1 MSQSNPSPNQKT
13 LPRVVIVGG
22 GCGGIAAARALKKV
36 PVQVILFDKVNHYL
50 FQALLY
56 QVATSL
62 LDAGDIAF
70 PIREVLRKQKNVIVG
85 LAEVTGVDKEKR
97 YVYVNPLNRPIPYD
111 YLILSTGGEG
121 SYFGHDEWT
130 KFAPGLKT
138 LTDGVLLR
146 SKILRA
152 FEEAELQENP
162 KNHPETVTFVIVG
175 AGPTGCEMA
184 GALADM
190 IRLTI
195 KTDFRRFDPKTAK
208 IILIDSASRVL
219 PTFSPQLSEK
229 VRSQLEKM
237 GVEVRLGQVVEH
249 VDAEGVI
256 VAGERIYSQNLIWA
270 AGMKASPAGKWLG
283 LETDRAGRV
292 KVKPDLTI
300 SGYPEIFVVG
310 DTALTISDEG
320 KPLPGVAQV
329 AMQEG
334 TYAGRSVARRVADD
348 STLPPFKYFDKG
360 NLATIGWNYAI
371 LESGKLKLA
380 GFLAKIIWA
389 FVHIFFLLQAQD
401 RIVVF
406 VKWFYGIITKKRGS
420 RIIEEPILCQPSHQE
435 LQRGN
440 AMPTQEKNQLGS
452 AYESAPP
459 F

>member
-1 MSQSNPSPNQKT
+1 MSQSNPSLNQKT
-13 LPRVVIVGG
+13 LPQVVIIGG

-85 LAEVTGVDKEKR
+85 LAEVSGVDKEKR
-97 YVYVNPLNRPIPYD
+97 CVYVNPLNRPIPYD
-111 YLILSTGGEG
+111 YLILSTGVEE

-138 LTDGVLLR
+138 LTDGILLR

-152 FEEAELQENP
+152 FEKAELQEDP
-162 KNHPETVTFVIVG
+162 KNYPETVTFVLVG

-195 KTDFRRFDPKTAK
+195 KSDFRRFDPKTAK

-229 VRSQLEKM
+229 VRAQLEKM
-237 GVEVRLGQVVEH
+237 GVEVRLGHVVEQ
-249 VDAEGVI
+249 VDAKGVV
-256 VAGERIYSQNLIWA
+256 VAGERINSQNVIWA

-283 LETDRAGRV
+283 VETDRAGRV

-300 SGYPEIFVVG
+300 TGYPEIFVVG
-310 DTALTISDEG
+310 DTALTMSEEG

-334 TYAGRSVARRVADD
+334 TYAGRAVARRVAGDP
-348 STLPPFKYFDKG
+348 TPLPFKYFDKG

-371 LESGKLKLA
+371 LELGKLKLA
-380 GFLAKIIWA
+380 GSLGKVIWA

-406 VKWFYGIITKKRGS
+406 MKWVYGIITKKRGS
-420 RIIEEPILCQPSHQE
+420 RIVEEPILCQPSDQE
-435 LQRGN
+435 LQ
-440 AMPTQEKNQLGS
+440 
-452 AYESAPP
+452 
-459 F
+459 

>member
-1 MSQSNPSPNQKT
+1 MNQSNPSLSQKI
-13 LPRVVIVGG
+13 LPQVVIVGG
-22 GCGGIAAARALKKV
+22 GCGGIAAAKALKNA

-97 YVYVNPLNRPIPYD
+97 CVYVNPLNRPIPYD
-111 YLILSTGGEG
+111 YLILSTGVEG

-138 LTDGVLLR
+138 LTDGILLR

-152 FEEAELQENP
+152 FEKAEFQEDP
-162 KNHPETVTFVIVG
+162 KNHPETVTFVLVG

-195 KTDFRRFDPKTAK
+195 KSDFRRFDPKTAK

-229 VRSQLEKM
+229 VRAQLEKM
-237 GVEVRLGQVVEH
+237 GVEVRLGHVVEQ
-249 VDAEGVI
+249 VDAKGVV
-256 VAGERIYSQNLIWA
+256 VAGERINSENVIWA

-283 LETDRAGRV
+283 VETDRAGRV

-300 SGYPEIFVVG
+300 TGYPEIFVVG
-310 DTALTISDEG
+310 DTALTMSKEG
-320 KPLPGVAQV
+320 EPLPGVAQV

-334 TYAGRSVARRVADD
+334 TYAGRAVARRLAGGP
-348 STLPPFKYFDKG
+348 TLPPFKYFDKG

-380 GFLAKIIWA
+380 GFLAKVIWA

-406 VKWFYGIITKKRGS
+406 MKWVYGIFTKKRGS
-420 RIIEEPILCQPSHQE
+420 RIVEEPILCQPSDQE
-435 LQRGN
+435 LQ
-440 AMPTQEKNQLGS
+440 
-452 AYESAPP
+452 
-459 F
+459 

>member
-1 MSQSNPSPNQKT
+1 MNQSNPSLNQKT
-13 LPRVVIVGG
+13 LPQVVIVGG
-22 GCGGIAAARALKKV
+22 GCGGIAAAKALKNV

-97 YVYVNPLNRPIPYD
+97 CVYVNPLNRPIPYD
-111 YLILSTGGEG
+111 YLILSTGVEG
-121 SYFGHDEWT
+121 SYFGHDEWA
-130 KFAPGLKT
+130 KFAPRLKT
-138 LTDGVLLR
+138 LTDGILLR

-152 FEEAELQENP
+152 FEKAELQENP
-162 KNHPETVTFVIVG
+162 RNHPETVTFVIVG

-190 IRLTI
+190 IRLTMGS
-195 KTDFRRFDPKTAK
+195 DFRRFDPRTAK

-229 VRSQLEKM
+229 VRAQLEKM
-237 GVEVRLGQVVEH
+237 GVEVQLGHVVEQ
-249 VDAEGVI
+249 VDAKGVVI
-256 VAGERIYSQNLIWA
+256 AGERINSQNVIWA
-270 AGMKASPAGKWLG
+270 AGIKASPAGKWLG
-283 LETDRAGRV
+283 VETDRAGRV
-292 KVKPDLTI
+292 MVKPDLTI
-300 SGYPEIFVVG
+300 TGYPEIFVVG
-310 DTALTISDEG
+310 DTALTMNKEG

-334 TYAGRSVARRVADD
+334 KYAGRAIARRLAGGP
-348 STLPPFKYFDKG
+348 TLPPFKYFDKG

-380 GFLAKIIWA
+380 GFLAKVIWA
-389 FVHIFFLLQAQD
+389 FIHIFFLLQTQD

-406 VKWFYGIITKKRGS
+406 MKWVYGIFTKKRGS
-420 RIIEEPILCQPSHQE
+420 RIVEEPILCQPSDQE
-435 LQRGN
+435 LQ
-440 AMPTQEKNQLGS
+440 
-452 AYESAPP
+452 
-459 F
+459 

>member
-1 MSQSNPSPNQKT
+1 MDQNNPSLNQKT
-13 LPRVVIVGG
+13 LPQVVIVGG
-22 GCGGIAAARALKKV
+22 GCGGIAAAKALKDA

-70 PIREVLRKQKNVIVG
+70 PIREVLRKQKNLMVG
-85 LAEVTGVDKEKR
+85 LAEVTGADKEKR
-97 YVYVNPLNRPIPYD
+97 CVYVNPLNRPIPYD
-111 YLILSTGGEG
+111 YLILSTGVEG

-138 LTDGVLLR
+138 LTDGIFLR

-152 FEEAELQENP
+152 FEKSELLENP
-162 KNHPETVTFVIVG
+162 GSQPETVTFVIVG

-195 KTDFRRFDPKTAK
+195 KSDFRRFDPKTAK

-229 VRSQLEKM
+229 VRAQLEKM
-237 GVEVRLGQVVEH
+237 GVEMRLGHGVEQ
-249 VDAEGVI
+249 VDAKGVV
-256 VAGERIYSQNLIWA
+256 VAGERINSQNVIWA

-283 LETDRAGRV
+283 VETDRAGRIR
-292 KVKPDLTI
+292 VKPDLTI
-300 SGYPEIFVVG
+300 TGHPEIFVVG
-310 DTALTISDEG
+310 DTALTMSKEG

-334 TYAGRSVARRVADD
+334 RYAGRAIARRVAGGP
-348 STLPPFKYFDKG
+348 TLPSFTYFDKG

-371 LESGKLKLA
+371 LEAGKLKLA
-380 GFLAKIIWA
+380 GFLAKVIWG

-406 VKWFYGIITKKRGS
+406 MKWVYGIITKKRGS
-420 RIIEEPILCQPSHQE
+420 RIVEEPVLCQPSD
-435 LQRGN
+435 QR
-440 AMPTQEKNQLGS
+440 TSRDGS
-452 AYESAPP
+452 VTD
-459 F
+459 